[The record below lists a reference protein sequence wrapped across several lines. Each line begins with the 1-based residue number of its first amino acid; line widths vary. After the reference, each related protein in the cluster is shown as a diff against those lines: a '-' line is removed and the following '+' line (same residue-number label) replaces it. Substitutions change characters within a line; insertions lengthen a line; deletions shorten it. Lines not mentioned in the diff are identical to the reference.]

1 LIDMLKSVCGITMPG
16 MKIKN
21 LSLII
26 ALSSILTVF
35 QSAKAQTDNAI
46 GEISGKVLDEA
57 KKSFPY
63 ATISLLTEKD
73 SVVVKGT
80 MTADNGTY
88 VINNIKE
95 GNYLV
100 AIYVIGYKKVI
111 RGPFAITAQKTS
123 YNLGTIQMVMDS
135 KQLKGVEI
143 VKQKPL
149 VERQIDKT
157 VINVENSVLATGNT
171 ALEILQKSPGVTV
184 DKDGKISLKGKQ
196 GVTVML
202 DGKPTYLS
210 SEQLANLLRS
220 TEGNAIQSIELITNP
235 SAKYDAAGNSGIINI
250 KLKKNRNYGTNGSIL
265 AGAGYGHYYKA
276 NGGLTLNHREKKF
289 NVFGNY
295 DISRN
300 KGFGGT
306 DIMRVNNTTTN
317 QTYFNQTADN
327 YRHRTNSNFKGGL
340 DYFINDNNTIGFAF
354 NGYNS
359 HGNTDADV
367 LTLIGDQ
374 PLKTDSSVVAKNPNT
389 YKYTGITYNMNY
401 KGTLDTLGQEITV
414 DADYSQYRG
423 NEDNQFNNVYL
434 NAGGQPSKPAYIF
447 RNATPSKTTIWAGK
461 SDYTYPINKEMKLE
475 VGVKASFV
483 KTDNNYIFENF
494 LSNTWT
500 NDVTRSNQFLY
511 SENINAAYANIS
523 RKFKTT
529 SVQLGLRAEQTN
541 SKGNSITEQKI
552 VNRHYLNLFPS
563 VFVNQELSKDNEMG
577 VSYSRR
583 IDRPDYG
590 SLNPFVSYL
599 DLYSYRFGN
608 PFLKPQYTNAF
619 ELSYSFKKT
628 LNVTLGYSHTKDVIS
643 DVLLTDTA
651 KKTIFISNQNLA
663 TQDSYNLNISYPLAI
678 TKWWSTTSNLNSFY
692 NKFKTP
698 NLLGVPFQSGKLA
711 FNFNSNQT
719 IKLSS
724 SMNFE
729 MSGYYQSRQ
738 VYGTILIAP
747 QYSIDLGLSKSFFDK
762 KLNLK
767 FAAND
772 VFNMQRAK
780 ITSAIPSQN
789 YVVRERWESQVF
801 RLTCTYRFGSNEIK
815 AARERSGSAEAES
828 KRVKSGG

>member
-1 LIDMLKSVCGITMPG
+1 
-16 MKIKN
+16 MKAKHV
-21 LSLII
+21 SLII
-26 ALSSILTVF
+26 IISLVLANFGSAYAQKSS
-35 QSAKAQTDNAI
+35 AI

-57 KKSFPY
+57 RKAFPY
-63 ATISLLTEKD
+63 ATVSLLNAKD

-80 MTADNGTY
+80 MTTDNGTY
-88 VINNIKE
+88 VLSDIKE
-95 GNYLV
+95 GQYLV
-100 AIYVIGYKKVI
+100 AIYVVGYKKVF
-111 RGPFAITAQKTS
+111 RGPLLISVQKTVH
-123 YNLGTIQMVMDS
+123 NLGSIQLAMDS
-135 KQLKGVEI
+135 KQLKGVEV

-210 SEQLANLLRS
+210 AEQLANLLRS
-220 TEGNAIQSIELITNP
+220 TEGTAIQSIELITNP

-250 KLKKNRNYGTNGSIL
+250 KLKKNQNFGTNGTL
-265 AGAGYGHYYKA
+265 TAGAGYGKYYKA

-295 DISRN
+295 NISRN
-300 KGFGGT
+300 KGFGST
-306 DIMRVNNTTTN
+306 DIMRVNQNSTET
-317 QTYFNQTADN
+317 TYFNQTADN
-327 YRHRTNSNFKGGL
+327 ERYRTNSNYKGGL

-359 HGNTDADV
+359 NGHTDADV
-367 LTLIGDQ
+367 LTLIGAQ
-374 PLKTDSSVVAKNPNT
+374 PLSVDSSVVAENPSK
-389 YKYTGITYNMNY
+389 YKYTGITYNLNY

-414 DADYSQYRG
+414 DADYSRYIGEQ
-423 NEDNQFNNVYL
+423 NNQFNNRYL
-434 NAGGQPSKPAYIF
+434 LNNGQPLKPDYIF
-447 RNATPSKTTIWAGK
+447 RNSTPSKTTIWAGK

-475 VGVKASFV
+475 VGLKASFV

-494 LSNTWT
+494 RSNSWS
-500 NDVTRSNQFLY
+500 NDTSRSNQFLY
-511 SENINAAYANIS
+511 DENINAAYANIN

-541 SKGNSITEQKI
+541 SKGNSITEQRI
-552 VNRHYLNLFPS
+552 VNRHYFNLFPS
-563 VFVNQELSKDNEMG
+563 VFINQELSKNHDLG

-590 SLNPFVSYL
+590 SLNPFVYYL

-619 ELSYSFKKT
+619 ELSYSYKKT
-628 LNVTLGYSHTKDVIS
+628 LNVTLGYSHTNDVIS

-651 KKTIFISNQNLA
+651 RKTIFISNENLA

-678 TKWWSTTSNLNSFY
+678 TKWWSTTNNLNGFY
-692 NKFKTP
+692 NKFRTP
-698 NLLGVPFQSGKLA
+698 NLLGVPFESGKLA
-711 FNFNSNQT
+711 FNFNTNQT
-719 IKLSS
+719 IKLGSNTS
-724 SMNFE
+724 FE

-738 VYGTILIAP
+738 VWGTLIIAP
-747 QYSIDLGLSKSFFDK
+747 QYAIDLGLSQNFMDK

-789 YVVRERWESQVF
+789 YVVREKWESQVF
-801 RLTCTYRFGSNEIK
+801 RLTCTYRFGSSQIK
-815 AARERSGSAEAES
+815 AARERSGSSDSES